1 MWELIEHT
9 FIDSAKMLPFLFA
22 AYLVI
27 EYIEHKSSGKL
38 IQGLRKFGVLGG
50 AILGC
55 LPQCGFSV
63 AASNLYA
70 GRIITT
76 GTLIALFISTSDEA
90 IPILL
95 SNPGKLNTIL
105 LFIGVKILIAIVAGF
120 GADYFLKEF
129 FLTASKENGDTI
141 QHLCKDCGCE
151 EEDGIIKPA
160 LKHTLN
166 IFVFIFLT
174 NLVLSIL
181 ISILGEENL
190 SRILLNDNIIQPV
203 LAGLIGFIP
212 NCAASIILTQLF
224 IDGSISFGSVIA
236 GLSTGAGIGLMVLF
250 KANQNLKEN
259 IKIITYIYIVSVLSG
274 LLIQII
280 V

>member
-1 MWELIEHT
+1 MWELIEHA

-190 SRILLNDNIIQPV
+190 SRILLNDNIFQPV